1 MFISTLVL
9 NLLEL
14 SSEFHI
20 SNFCWPKYFGMWSFG
35 FARTDR
41 LCLPLEA
48 MELSRLIYYLQVN
61 SPAPLP
67 LTQGFATSSLSHAFF
82 SLTHFP
88 FLSTASS
95 TSSTAIVF
103 VADEIS
109 VWQMNVPSGYFC
121 SFFREDA
128 NYSLD
133 FGIKT
138 KNGEK
143 RGGCPVRQPI
153 FLART

>member
-1 MFISTLVL
+1 MLVQ
-9 NLLEL
+9 
-14 SSEFHI
+14 I
-20 SNFCWPKYFGMWSFG
+20 
-35 FARTDR
+35 

-82 SLTHFP
+82 FSLTHFP

-109 VWQMNVPSGYFC
+109 VWQMNVPSGYY
-121 SFFREDA
+121 FFFFVKMQIIHLTLELKQKMERNEAGAQSDNPFFLLA
-128 NYSLD
+128 LRKMSNPYFHARL
-133 FGIKT
+133 FI
-138 KNGEK
+138 
-143 RGGCPVRQPI
+143 GGKASCVK
-153 FLART
+153 